1 MDERKNFKPL
11 VFIDR
16 EGKPGG
22 GKGLLISKDLSFT
35 LSGLR
40 QHLLVYEGREESDGD
55 GVPASLHGAFG
66 ESICLEGSL
75 PHIVGQREQQQTGD
89 CV

>member
-1 MDERKNFKPL
+1 MDEREKPL

-22 GKGLLISKDLSFT
+22 GKGLLISKDLTFT

-40 QHLLVYEGREESDGD
+40 QNLLVYEQDDLHTDRQAERVQGEK
-55 GVPASLHGAFG
+55 ASR
-66 ESICLEGSL
+66 
-75 PHIVGQREQQQTGD
+75 P
-89 CV
+89 

>member
-1 MDERKNFKPL
+1 MSDEQKPL

-22 GKGLLISKDLSFT
+22 GKGLLISKDLAFT

-40 QHLLVYEGREESDGD
+40 QNLLVWEMDNAD
-55 GVPASLHGAFG
+55 LHTD
-66 ESICLEGSL
+66 
-75 PHIVGQREQQQTGD
+75 RQTE
-89 CV
+89 

>member
-1 MDERKNFKPL
+1 MDEREKPL

-22 GKGLLISKDLSFT
+22 GKGLLISKDLTFT

-40 QHLLVYEGREESDGD
+40 QYLMTYEYVLDSTEEIRRNSNSANSDLSDFGVGMVNEWKHNPSGD
-55 GVPASLHGAFG
+55 IRD
-66 ESICLEGSL
+66 E
-75 PHIVGQREQQQTGD
+75 
-89 CV
+89 

>member
-1 MDERKNFKPL
+1 MDEKEKPL

-22 GKGLLISKDLSFT
+22 GKGLLISKDLTFT

-40 QHLLVYEGREESDGD
+40 QHLLVWEEN
-55 GVPASLHGAFG
+55 GADD
-66 ESICLEGSL
+66 CLPEE
-75 PHIVGQREQQQTGD
+75 VRK
-89 CV
+89 

>member
-1 MDERKNFKPL
+1 MKTDEKEKPL

-22 GKGLLISKDLSFT
+22 GKGLLISKDLTFT

-40 QHLLVYEGREESDGD
+40 QSLLLWERDD
-55 GVPASLHGAFG
+55 DDKPHAS
-66 ESICLEGSL
+66 E
-75 PHIVGQREQQQTGD
+75 
-89 CV
+89 

>member
-1 MDERKNFKPL
+1 MKIEFKPL

-22 GKGLLISKDLSFT
+22 GKGLLISKDLTFT

-40 QHLLVYEGREESDGD
+40 QHLLVWEDGHDRGGLVGQDNALGIGGLDAHIEGGGLEGRTDSGN
-55 GVPASLHGAFG
+55 GTP
-66 ESICLEGSL
+66 
-75 PHIVGQREQQQTGD
+75 
-89 CV
+89 

>member
-1 MDERKNFKPL
+1 MSDEQKTL

-22 GKGLLISKDLSFT
+22 GKGLLISKDLTFT

-40 QHLLVYEGREESDGD
+40 QSMLVWEKTDAD
-55 GVPASLHGAFG
+55 LHTD
-66 ESICLEGSL
+66 
-75 PHIVGQREQQQTGD
+75 RQTE
-89 CV
+89 

>member
-1 MDERKNFKPL
+1 MDEKEKPL

-22 GKGLLISKDLSFT
+22 GKGLLISKDLTFT

-40 QHLLVYEGREESDGD
+40 QNLLVWERDDEGMDDDRG
-55 GVPASLHGAFG
+55 
-66 ESICLEGSL
+66 
-75 PHIVGQREQQQTGD
+75 RK
-89 CV
+89 